1 MEEGQLWQ
9 RNIWVSIPKWPE
21 SARIPDWPVKKE
33 ERFNLSNDRE
43 DCGAKN
49 LDTRGATPFSSCG
62 IGRKQW
68 VVGRNGELTTLL
80 SIIIVLMM
88 RMVMKMVAVGI
99 RTKQPRK

>member
-1 MEEGQLWQ
+1 MAKEYMGEY
-9 RNIWVSIPKWPE
+9 SKM
-21 SARIPDWPVKKE
+21 ARIGQNSRLANEKEE
-33 ERFNLSNDRE
+33 ERFDLSNDRE

-80 SIIIVLMM
+80 SIIIELMM

-99 RTKQPRK
+99 RTKQPQK